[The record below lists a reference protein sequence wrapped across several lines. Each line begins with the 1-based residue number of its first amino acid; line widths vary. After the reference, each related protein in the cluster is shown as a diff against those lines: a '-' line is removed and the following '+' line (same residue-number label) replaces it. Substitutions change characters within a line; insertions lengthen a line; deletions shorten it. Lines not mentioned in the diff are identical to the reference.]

1 MKELLQRIYG
11 MQYEEL
17 EQAGKDGNKARFNG
31 NVLVAAYLIV
41 AILLLVLL
49 ATLVPGYNEAMTRF
63 LRGVFGH
70 SSGKVI
76 GRLLAIP
83 LFAILYYVV
92 TVTVGTESSFREHV
106 EAYKQF
112 SEEEKKKSLGRVM
125 VPFMSMLGLMLIL
138 ALSSL

>member
-17 EQAGKDGNKARFNG
+17 EQNGKDGNKARFNG
-31 NVLVAAYLIV
+31 NILVAAYLIV
-41 AILLLVLL
+41 AILLLLL
-49 ATLVPGYNEAMTRF
+49 LVTWVPGYNEAMTRII
-63 LRGVFGH
+63 RSIFGY
-70 SSGKVI
+70 SSGKTI

-92 TVTVGTESSFREHV
+92 TITVGSESSFRKQV

-112 SEEEKKKSLGRVM
+112 SEEEKKKSLVKVM
-125 VPFMSMLGLMLIL
+125 VPFMSMLGLLLIL